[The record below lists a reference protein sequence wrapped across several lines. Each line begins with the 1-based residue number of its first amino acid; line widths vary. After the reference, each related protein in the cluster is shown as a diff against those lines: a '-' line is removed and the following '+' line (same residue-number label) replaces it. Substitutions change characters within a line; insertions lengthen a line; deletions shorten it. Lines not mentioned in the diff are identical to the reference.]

1 MQCQFQCNRFE
12 IAGQFQKERSE
23 RGVEVDE
30 DEYLTPKNDN
40 VANVDIKDEDR
51 NAEAST
57 RLDRDLELDIDFPN
71 PAMNEIGSQFD
82 PEDGTEWT
90 FKDGRKDK
98 EENLKLKAEE
108 EKSTT
113 ATIKKSMTEFG
124 GPFQIQLPS
133 LPTVRSLNSAWT
145 VLNNLNVLIYECELQ
160 SILFLFLFIF
170 HLLSVID
177 VDLIRA
183 VVDLF
188 YDGFRAKELLDRENP
203 ASSGKEKE
211 EEKIRNLSTYVIGG
225 LLDKQVIHS
234 FDTTSNIF

>member
-23 RGVEVDE
+23 RGVEVEE

-71 PAMNEIGSQFD
+71 PAINEIGSQFD

-113 ATIKKSMTEFG
+113 ATIKKSIYLTEFG

-133 LPTVRSLNSAWT
+133 LPTVRSLNSVWT

-160 SILFLFLFIF
+160 SILFLPF
-170 HLLSVID
+170 H
-177 VDLIRA
+177 
-183 VVDLF
+183 F
-188 YDGFRAKELLDRENP
+188 KN
-203 ASSGKEKE
+203 SS
-211 EEKIRNLSTYVIGG
+211 
-225 LLDKQVIHS
+225 S
-234 FDTTSNIF
+234 FSH

>member
-1 MQCQFQCNRFE
+1 MQCQFQWNRFE

-23 RGVEVDE
+23 RGVEVEE

-71 PAMNEIGSQFD
+71 PAINEIGSQLD

-90 FKDGRKDK
+90 FKDERKDK

-113 ATIKKSMTEFG
+113 ATIKKSIYLTEFG

-133 LPTVRSLNSAWT
+133 LPTVRSLNSVWT

-160 SILFLFLFIF
+160 SILFLPFHFKNSSSFSHWRRLDSGGGWFLLRWIPRNGAFG
-170 HLLSVID
+170 SGESSKQWEGE
-177 VDLIRA
+177 RR
-183 VVDLF
+183 
-188 YDGFRAKELLDRENP
+188 GENP
-203 ASSGKEKE
+203 ESVNVCHRRVAG
-211 EEKIRNLSTYVIGG
+211 
-225 LLDKQVIHS
+225 
-234 FDTTSNIF
+234 

>member
-1 MQCQFQCNRFE
+1 MQCQFQWNRFE

-23 RGVEVDE
+23 RGVEVEE

-57 RLDRDLELDIDFPN
+57 RLDRDLKLDIDFPN

-90 FKDGRKDK
+90 FKDERKDK

-113 ATIKKSMTEFG
+113 ATIKKSIYLTEFG

-160 SILFLFLFIF
+160 SILFLPFHFNNSSSFSHWRRLDSGGGWFLLRWIPRKGAFG
-170 HLLSVID
+170 SGESSKQWEGE
-177 VDLIRA
+177 RR
-183 VVDLF
+183 
-188 YDGFRAKELLDRENP
+188 GGENP
-203 ASSGKEKE
+203 ESVNVCHQRVAG
-211 EEKIRNLSTYVIGG
+211 
-225 LLDKQVIHS
+225 
-234 FDTTSNIF
+234 

>member
-1 MQCQFQCNRFE
+1 MQCQFQWNRFE

-23 RGVEVDE
+23 RGVEVEE

-90 FKDGRKDK
+90 FKDGRKVK

-113 ATIKKSMTEFG
+113 ATIKKSIYLTEFG

-133 LPTVRSLNSAWT
+133 LPTVRSLNSVWT

-160 SILFLFLFIF
+160 SILFLPFHFKNSSSFSHWRRLDSGGGWFLLRWIPRKGAFG
-170 HLLSVID
+170 SGESSNQWEGEG
-177 VDLIRA
+177 RR
-183 VVDLF
+183 
-188 YDGFRAKELLDRENP
+188 GENP
-203 ASSGKEKE
+203 ESVNVCHRRVAG
-211 EEKIRNLSTYVIGG
+211 
-225 LLDKQVIHS
+225 
-234 FDTTSNIF
+234 

>member
-1 MQCQFQCNRFE
+1 MQCQFQCHRFE
-12 IAGQFQKERSE
+12 IAGQIQKERSE
-23 RGVEVDE
+23 RGVEVEE

-40 VANVDIKDEDR
+40 VANVQIKDEDR
-51 NAEAST
+51 NAEAFT

-90 FKDGRKDK
+90 FKDGRKVK

-160 SILFLFLFIF
+160 SILFLPF
-170 HLLSVID
+170 H
-177 VDLIRA
+177 
-183 VVDLF
+183 F
-188 YDGFRAKELLDRENP
+188 KN
-203 ASSGKEKE
+203 SS
-211 EEKIRNLSTYVIGG
+211 
-225 LLDKQVIHS
+225 S
-234 FDTTSNIF
+234 FSH